1 MPANEVPSGT
11 PGEEA
16 RANDPYREEMSCL
29 ALAVGHNVAAP
40 GQDGELCLLVSMG
53 PYKILLDCGL
63 SDLASLANV
72 DVDLAWCSHA
82 HTHSARG
89 IAQLHQLHP
98 NLPIY
103 SSAVTRELLG
113 ADFLRML
120 PEAESFEL
128 RPNLRARIF
137 RAGHLPGAAAIFL
150 TYQGMQRC
158 QSLLYVSDFFLSNTR
173 CTEGLALE
181 DLRNYRPDVV
191 IVGGS
196 QGTIRYPHRR
206 RQEQAVLEQIDRAL
220 QTHGSLLLLAPEL
233 GTGPEI
239 VLLMRSH
246 HLFGGRSITLWLD
259 EEIAADCD
267 RYQRCLADLP
277 LAVQNFARN
286 QSLFW
291 DDRVQP
297 QVRPLRDRVPRDPG
311 QLNGG
316 QEIILA
322 SRPLDLPMHK
332 LVPAAWLDRWP
343 DATGYVLIN
352 CADGAGT
359 TQLIHNLRPQ
369 HLVLVHGSPTY
380 LADLTGLDELNSRY
394 KLHLPSAGSLV
405 ELPIGDTFMQPPT
418 PRENSYEG
426 ELEETPSGVYVTLPG
441 GLADDSRWL
450 NFADTGLVEARWQG
464 EELVLRGISARQL
477 LNQVDRE
484 RIAAD
489 LACCANCRYLR
500 SQRCAGEESPLYG
513 FKVTLTGVCPVFTQV

>member
-1 MPANEVPSGT
+1 
-11 PGEEA
+11 
-16 RANDPYREEMSCL
+16 MSCL
-29 ALAVGHNVAAP
+29 ALAVGHDVAAP
-40 GQDGELCLLVSMG
+40 GGDEGLCLLVSMG

-63 SDLASLANV
+63 SDLSRLTAV
-72 DVDLAWCSHA
+72 DLDLAWCSHGHA
-82 HTHSARG
+82 HSARG
-89 IAQLHQLHP
+89 IAALHLLRP

-103 SSAVTRELLG
+103 TSAATRELLE
-113 ADFLRML
+113 ADFLRSL
-120 PEAESFEL
+120 PEGENYEL
-128 RPNLRARIF
+128 HPNLQARIF
-137 RAGHLPGAAAIFL
+137 GAGHLPGAAAIFL
-150 TYQGMQRC
+150 SYQGMQRC

-181 DLRNYRPDVV
+181 ELRNYRPDVL

-196 QGTIRYPHRR
+196 QGTVRYPHRR
-206 RQEQAVLEQIDRAL
+206 RQEQALVEQIDRAL
-220 QTHGSLLLLAPEL
+220 QTHNSIQLLAPEL
-233 GTGPEI
+233 GSGPEI
-239 VLLMRSH
+239 VLLLRSH
-246 HLFGGRSITLWLD
+246 HLFGGRSLTLWLD
-259 EEIAADCD
+259 EAVAADCD
-267 RYQRCLADLP
+267 RYQRCLTYLP
-277 LAVQNFARN
+277 TAVQNFARN

-297 QVRPLRDRVPRDPG
+297 QVRPLGDRSDLDDSRS
-311 QLNGG
+311 
-316 QEIILA
+316 QEIILVGQ
-322 SRPLDLPMHK
+322 PLDLPLYK
-332 LVPAAWLDRWP
+332 LVPAAWGDFPPGTLRERWP
-343 DATGYVLIN
+343 DGTPYVLID

-418 PRENSYEG
+418 PSGNSYEG
-426 ELEETPSGVYVTLPG
+426 ELEENSAGVYVTLP
-441 GLADDSRWL
+441 LEVADDPRWL

-464 EELVLRGISARQL
+464 EELLLRGISAREL

-500 SQRCAGEESPLYG
+500 SQRCAAEESPLYG
-513 FKVTLTGVCPVFTQV
+513 FKVTLTGVCPAFVEDTNRNF